1 MVVPIG
7 TVVQGIIG
15 NRIKCQCSAQRRK
28 NIWHVGRVI
37 GKDNSQST
45 ITVHFDEN
53 GVDET
58 YRLPADLNRGRGR
71 LRLTLPEEEKP
82 HVVYKNGVHRSG
94 VE

>member
-1 MVVPIG
+1 MCEQASSPPSSPQTYGGGPIIVKDG
-7 TVVQGIIG
+7 D
-15 NRIKCQCSAQRRK
+15 
-28 NIWHVGRVI
+28 GRVI

-45 ITVHFDEN
+45 ITVRFDEN